1 VGNSKHTPGNAN
13 LRIGEQQSAS
23 STIGIQPNAIAEN
36 GAPRWHS
43 RGYLPHFES
52 PGATQHVTFHL
63 ADSLPKTVLL
73 RLEAELK
80 TFPAEKRDVE
90 RRKRIDAWI
99 DAGHG
104 SCILR
109 KLLSGLAEKGFGADQ
124 MREMQKIINAENS
137 DLFDVLAYV
146 AYALPTLTREE
157 RAAGAKVR
165 IRANFND
172 KQQLFLDFVLAHY
185 VKEGVQE
192 LDQEKLTPL
201 LRLRYHDS
209 IADALAD
216 LGKPEEIG
224 TVFAGFQKYLY
235 QQVA

>member
-1 VGNSKHTPGNAN
+1 MA
-13 LRIGEQQSAS
+13 
-23 STIGIQPNAIAEN
+23 
-36 GAPRWHS
+36 
-43 RGYLPHFES
+43 
-52 PGATQHVTFHL
+52 
-63 ADSLPKTVLL
+63 
-73 RLEAELK
+73 
-80 TFPAEKRDVE
+80 
-90 RRKRIDAWI
+90 
-99 DAGHG
+99 
-104 SCILR
+104 
-109 KLLSGLAEKGFGADQ
+109 
-124 MREMQKIINAENS
+124 EMQKIIDAEKS

-165 IRANFND
+165 IRDHFNG
-172 KQQLFLDFVLAHY
+172 KQQMFLDFVLAHY

-235 QQVA
+235 QRAA